1 MNGAFYVSAVGLQAQ
16 QRALDVIAGNIANIN
31 TPAYKRSEVR
41 FSEMLATRADPDVP
55 RTDLSDAAASASGG
69 VLVEATPMIDMGGAL
84 QATGQAMDV
93 AIDGSGF
100 IELMGPNGQTLL
112 WRGGT
117 LKIGEDGMLGSSG
130 GLPLKAAIT
139 VPADASAITIGS
151 DGVVR
156 AQTGD
161 AAAPTEIGQ
170 IALVKVEDAG
180 DLQRL
185 DGGLYRP
192 SDAARI
198 SDAQP
203 GEDGTGGLVQ
213 GSIERSNVEMTSE
226 MVQLMLVQRA
236 YGANAQ
242 VVQAAD
248 QLMAIANGLRR

>member
-1 MNGAFYVSAVGLQAQ
+1 MNGAFYVGTVGLQAQ
-16 QRALDVIAGNIANIN
+16 QRALDVIAGNIANVN

-41 FSEMLATRADPDVP
+41 FSEMLAVRADADVS
-55 RTDLSDAAASASGG
+55 RADTADAASASGG
-69 VLVEATPMIDMGGAL
+69 VLAAATPMVELGGPL
-84 QATGQAMDV
+84 ETTGQAMDV

-117 LKIGEDGMLGSSG
+117 MKVGEDGLLGSSG
-130 GLPLKAAIT
+130 GLALKAGIT
-139 VPADASAITIGS
+139 VPVDASAITIGS

-156 AQTGD
+156 AQTPD
-161 AAAPTEIGQ
+161 ATTATEIGQ
-170 IALVKVEDAG
+170 IVLVRVDDAG
-180 DLQRL
+180 ALQRL
-185 DGGLYRP
+185 DGGLYRA
-192 SDAARI
+192 SDSARI

-203 GEDGTGGLVQ
+203 GEDGAGSLVQ
-213 GSIERSNVEMTSE
+213 GSIERSNVEMTTE